1 MSKID
6 IDIYVSQIIKFFESN
21 PNELILLIG
30 DIDKELFYEHL
41 KVDIVKNDDEKGDPT
56 LTRQQMIDIVVKLH
70 GGTKKDVEM
79 DKINDIFINRVQ
91 HFFSNIPYSV

>member
-41 KVDIVKNDDEKGDPT
+41 KEDIVKNDDEKGDPT

-79 DKINDIFINRVQ
+79 DKINDIFINT
-91 HFFSNIPYSV
+91 HYGNFCLN

>member
-21 PNELILLIG
+21 PNELMLLIG

-41 KVDIVKNDDEKGDPT
+41 KEDIVKNDDEKGDPT

-79 DKINDIFINRVQ
+79 DKINDIFINTYYGN
-91 HFFSNIPYSV
+91 FCLN

>member
-21 PNELILLIG
+21 PNELMLLIG

-41 KVDIVKNDDEKGDPT
+41 KVDILKNDDEKGDPT

-70 GGTKKDVEM
+70 GGDKKEVETTKID
-79 DKINDIFINRVQ
+79 NLFIFTNYGE
-91 HFFSNIPYSV
+91 FCLN

>member
-21 PNELILLIG
+21 PNELMLLIG

-70 GGTKKDVEM
+70 GGTKKDVETT
-79 DKINDIFINRVQ
+79 KIVNLFIFTNYGEICLN
-91 HFFSNIPYSV
+91 

>member
-21 PNELILLIG
+21 PNELMLLIG

-70 GGTKKDVEM
+70 GGTKKDIEK
-79 DKINDIFINRVQ
+79 DKIDNLFIFTIN
-91 HFFSNIPYSV
+91 NL

>member
-21 PNELILLIG
+21 PNELMLLIG

-41 KVDIVKNDDEKGDPT
+41 KLDIVKNDDEKGDPT

-79 DKINDIFINRVQ
+79 DKINDIFINT
-91 HFFSNIPYSV
+91 HYGNFCLN

>member
-21 PNELILLIG
+21 PNELMLLIG

-41 KVDIVKNDDEKGDPT
+41 KVDILKNDDEKGDPT

-70 GGTKKDVEM
+70 GGTKKM
-79 DKINDIFINRVQ
+79 LRQLKLIIFLCLPITGRFV
-91 HFFSNIPYSV
+91 

>member
-1 MSKID
+1 MSKIY

-21 PNELILLIG
+21 PNELMLLIG

-41 KVDIVKNDDEKGDPT
+41 KLDIVKNDDEKGDPT

-70 GGTKKDVEM
+70 GGTKIDIEK
-79 DKINDIFINRVQ
+79 DKIDNLFIFTNYGEICLN
-91 HFFSNIPYSV
+91 

>member
-21 PNELILLIG
+21 PNELMLLIG

-41 KVDIVKNDDEKGDPT
+41 KVDILKNDDEKGDPT

-70 GGTKKDVEM
+70 GGTKKDVEIT
-79 DKINDIFINRVQ
+79 KIDNLFMFTNYGEICLN
-91 HFFSNIPYSV
+91 

>member
-21 PNELILLIG
+21 PNELMLLIG

-41 KVDIVKNDDEKGDPT
+41 KVDIVKNDNEKGDPT

-70 GGTKKDVEM
+70 GGTKKDIEK
-79 DKINDIFINRVQ
+79 DKIDNLFIFTNYGEICLN
-91 HFFSNIPYSV
+91 

>member
-41 KVDIVKNDDEKGDPT
+41 KEDIVKNDDEKGDPT

-79 DKINDIFINRVQ
+79 DKINDIFINPKW
-91 HFFSNIPYSV
+91 FNNYII

>member
-41 KVDIVKNDDEKGDPT
+41 KLDIVKNDDEKGDPT

-79 DKINDIFINRVQ
+79 DKINDIFINT
-91 HFFSNIPYSV
+91 HYGNFCLN